1 METKSENPANYL
13 TDQDINPII
22 RAYYEFNQLKVL
34 YRQGWLKRGIPRER
48 CESVAE
54 HSLGVAVLV
63 CWLAEAY
70 HPDLDLCR
78 ALRMALVHDF
88 GEVYA
93 GDITPEDG
101 IPRAEKRILERQSV
115 GRVFGDLPGGDR
127 YIELWEEYE
136 GGTSAEAR
144 FVRQVDRLEMAMQAS
159 VYGQQGSYDLEE
171 FCRTALGSVS
181 DPPIQNLLRE
191 LADCG
196 VE

>member
-13 TDQDINPII
+13 KDQDINPII

-78 ALRMALVHDF
+78 ALRIALVHDF

-101 IPRAEKRILERQSV
+101 IPRAEKHLLELQSV
-115 GRVFGDLPGGDR
+115 ERVFGDLPGGDR

-159 VYGQQGSYDLEE
+159 VYGQQGSYDLTE
-171 FCRTALGSVS
+171 FCRTALDSVS
-181 DPPIQNLLRE
+181 DPMIQNLLRE

>member
-1 METKSENPANYL
+1 METKSENPVTYL
-13 TDQDINPII
+13 KEESINPII

-54 HSLGVAVLV
+54 HSLGVAVLAG
-63 CWLAEAY
+63 WLAET
-70 HPDLDLCR
+70 HDPELDLCKV
-78 ALRMALVHDF
+78 LRMALVHDF

-93 GDITPEDG
+93 GDIIPEDG
-101 IPRAEKRILERQSV
+101 IPRTEKRLLERQSV
-115 GRVFGDLPGGDR
+115 DRVFGDLPGGDR

-136 GGTSAEAR
+136 DGTSAEAH

-159 VYGQQGSYDLEE
+159 VYAQQGSYELDE
-171 FCRTALGSVS
+171 FCRTALDSVS
-181 DPPIQNLLRE
+181 DPQILNLLRE

>member
-13 TDQDINPII
+13 KDQDINPII

-63 CWLAEAY
+63 CWLAETY
-70 HPDLDLCR
+70 DPDLDLCR

-93 GDITPEDG
+93 GDITPEEG
-101 IPRAEKRILERQSV
+101 IPRREKYLLERQSV
-115 GRVFGDLPGGDR
+115 GRVFSDLPGGDR

-136 GGTSAEAR
+136 DGTSAEAR

-159 VYGQQGSYDLEE
+159 VYGQQGSYDLSE
-171 FCRTALGSVS
+171 FCRTALDSVS
-181 DPPIQNLLRE
+181 DPQIQNLLRE